1 MILFALTIFFLA
13 LGIKN
18 VLFLIP
24 LFFVAVYLFKKKNT
38 KSWIIFVIAISIFLI
53 VIILLN
59 IPPSSYALVISCK
72 NNYAIV
78 MSGLKRFYID
88 IEGKDIDFL
97 DLIKINGEFKDISFQ
112 TLEGEFNFQRYLYN
126 NMVEQEIIFNDFEY
140 VFRNPIR
147 IKSLMSWLTQNLNSY
162 SKYLISSLFFSINI
176 DSQCRDLLQIFNVGF
191 IFSISS
197 IHLYLLNKII
207 VIILKFFRCKK
218 AELISTIALLPFI
231 YLQQFK
237 VSSIKVFAFCINNNL
252 LNKKYSRNQVLAL
265 LLSST
270 MIFNL
275 RIIFTTTFYYVFIMS
290 FLMPFVFSSLNLIKK
305 RNKKY
310 LVPIVLN
317 FVFMPL
323 TMIYEGQY
331 NLLNPLVSLISTF
344 ISEILLLLS
353 ILMIFFKPVSI
364 IINFIS
370 NIYFGMITFLGD
382 YSFSLYISQS
392 IIIIIIITLIIISLY
407 FLEIGFF
414 KGTGVT
420 LFFIYITVFIGASP
434 LDSYLSSYIA
444 FINVGQGD
452 SCLIHDHDKNIL
464 IDTGGSIYKDIAND
478 VLMPFFKKKHIDK
491 LDLVFISHNDYD
503 HNGAL
508 ESLSNH
514 IEIDKI
520 ITGSNFY
527 QENIGNLI
535 FYNLNRYDI
544 GSEENSESSVIY
556 FYFKNR
562 YFLMM
567 GDAEKSIEEK
577 IVKDNPDL
585 NVDILKVGHHG
596 SNTSTSEL
604 LLSSYRIE
612 EAVISVGYNFYG
624 HPSDEVIYRLN
635 NYNITI
641 RRTDKEGTIYY

>member
-1 MILFALTIFFLA
+1 
-13 LGIKN
+13 
-18 VLFLIP
+18 
-24 LFFVAVYLFKKKNT
+24 
-38 KSWIIFVIAISIFLI
+38 
-53 VIILLN
+53 
-59 IPPSSYALVISCK
+59 
-72 NNYAIV
+72 
-78 MSGLKRFYID
+78 
-88 IEGKDIDFL
+88 
-97 DLIKINGEFKDISFQ
+97 
-112 TLEGEFNFQRYLYN
+112 
-126 NMVEQEIIFNDFEY
+126 
-140 VFRNPIR
+140 
-147 IKSLMSWLTQNLNSY
+147 
-162 SKYLISSLFFSINI
+162 
-176 DSQCRDLLQIFNVGF
+176 
-191 IFSISS
+191 
-197 IHLYLLNKII
+197 
-207 VIILKFFRCKK
+207 
-218 AELISTIALLPFI
+218 
-231 YLQQFK
+231 
-237 VSSIKVFAFCINNNL
+237 
-252 LNKKYSRNQVLAL
+252 
-265 LLSST
+265 
-270 MIFNL
+270 
-275 RIIFTTTFYYVFIMS
+275 MS

-331 NLLNPLVSLISTF
+331 NLLNPVVSLLSTF

-353 ILMIFFKPVSI
+353 ILMIFFKPLSI

-508 ESLSNH
+508 ESLSKH

-641 RRTDKEGTIYY
+641 RA